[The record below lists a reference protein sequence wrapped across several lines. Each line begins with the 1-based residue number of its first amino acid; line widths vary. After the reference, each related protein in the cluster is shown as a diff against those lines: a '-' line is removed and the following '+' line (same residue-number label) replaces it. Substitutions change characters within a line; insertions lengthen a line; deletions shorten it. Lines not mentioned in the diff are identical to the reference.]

1 MFQTS
6 TAVTMSTIVTDVG
19 TIVTQAVSWINSFA
33 GAITA
38 NPIIEMFVITSF
50 VGLGVGLIR
59 RLIRL

>member
-1 MFQTS
+1 MEGGA
-6 TAVTMSTIVTDVG
+6 AVAMSTIITDVG
-19 TIVTQAVSWINSFA
+19 SIVTAAVSWIGSYA

-38 NPIIEMFVITSF
+38 NPIIEMFVITGF